1 MNVIVSSIVGGV
13 NENISN
19 VNKCLCRQ
27 QKGRSLL
34 WDLEMKFDFYVV
46 SDEITIY
53 SLKLTVLARPR
64 LDRHTG
70 VKT

>member
-1 MNVIVSSIVGGV
+1 MSVQTTERAIITM
-13 NENISN
+13 
-19 VNKCLCRQ
+19 
-27 QKGRSLL
+27 
-34 WDLEMKFDFYVV
+34 DLEMKFDFYVV

-53 SLKLTVLARPR
+53 SLKLTVLARPP